1 MLGSKHRA
9 DRADYFSILR
19 QCQILRITAPQRR
32 HVIKNITS
40 QPQLYSCVT
49 AEQAQLWYRYN
60 TSVAYH
66 LEVASQLNAARKKY
80 VKTATK
86 LLQAPEAN

>member
-19 QCQILRITAPQRR
+19 QCQILRITAATPPQQPR
-32 HVIKNITS
+32 HVIRNIAS

-49 AEQAQLWYRYN
+49 AEQALHSAQLWYR
-60 TSVAYH
+60 
-66 LEVASQLNAARKKY
+66 
-80 VKTATK
+80 
-86 LLQAPEAN
+86 